1 MRLVDLLRLIAD
13 NLGRRKARV
22 ALTAIGVVIGTAAV
36 VVLVSLG
43 IGLQRNAT
51 EQLGGISD
59 RRRSRPN
66 PIRRRAHGRRSGGG
80 CSPLRPGP
88 TETMLITPKTLH
100 DLAVGAAAVY
110 LALPESGKVHVGQLG
125 AHRQLASR
133 NYLEPSTSRPGWGC
147 VWRGTVV
154 VGDGAADYY
163 PRPRPG
169 QTIPEPPDLLGQT
182 VKMTLIK
189 WTGEGEEVRKSLQV
203 RVVGVLAET
212 RDEPDWSIYMTLE
225 DVTAFNQWATGGA
238 SQSRQVDG
246 GVGRGRRRWWTCPRR
261 SAMGYQAFSPM
272 SYIQGISSFFLVLQ
286 VVFGGLGA
294 IALLVA
300 AIGIANTMA
309 MAILERTRE
318 IGLMKAVGA
327 TNRDVLGVFLGEA
340 SGIGFLGGLGGTLLG
355 WAGGQ
360 AINVV
365 ALAYLAGQAA
375 ESGGA
380 PPPSVAVFTPL
391 WLPIAALVFATLI
404 GLLSGLYPA
413 LRAATLSPVDALKY
427 ECRVRT
433 CSPQLAGRSVEGRHR
448 AQIAPSAPT
457 HSPDVPRHQGSRA
470 SP

>member
-1 MRLVDLLRLIAD
+1 MRLLDLVRLIAD
-13 NLGRRKARV
+13 NLSRRKTRV

-59 RRRSRPN
+59 LTLVQVYPQY
-66 PIRRRAHGRRSGGG
+66 GGEFSGGG
-80 CSPLRPGP
+80 GGAGYSVNFKSLEP
-88 TETMLITPKTLH
+88 TQTSLITPQTLK
-100 DLAVGAAAVY
+100 DLAALDGVKAVFPRDY
-110 LALPESGKVHVGQLG
+110 LNLESVFAIGQLEG
-125 AHRQLASR
+125 RMGIIGVPPG
-133 NYLEPSTSRPGWGC
+133 YLETLDIPLQNGERELAK
-147 VWRGTVV
+147 
-154 VGDGAADYY
+154 GAIVIGAMVPQSFYY
-163 PRPRPG
+163 TRPRPG

-182 VKMTLIK
+182 IKMTLIK
-189 WTGEGEEVRKSLQV
+189 YTSEGEEVRKSLQV

-212 RDEPDWSIYMTLE
+212 RDEPDWSIYMSLD
-225 DVTAFNQWATGGA
+225 DVTSYNQWAM
-238 SQSRQVDG
+238 
-246 GVGRGRRRWWTCPRR
+246 GRRIDRNRDGYSQAVVKAKDVSQVVDLSDTIT
-261 SAMGYQAFSPM
+261 AMGYQAYTPM
-272 SYIQGISSFFLVLQ
+272 SYVQGISSFFLVLQ

-340 SGIGFLGGLGGTLLG
+340 AGIGFLGGLGGTLLG

-360 AINVV
+360 ALNVV

-375 ESGGA
+375 DSGGA

-413 LRAATLSPVDALKY
+413 LRAATLAPVDALKY
-427 ECRVRT
+427 E
-433 CSPQLAGRSVEGRHR
+433 
-448 AQIAPSAPT
+448 
-457 HSPDVPRHQGSRA
+457 
-470 SP
+470 

>member
-1 MRLVDLLRLIAD
+1 MRLLDLLRLIAD
-13 NLGRRKARV
+13 NLGRRKTRV

-59 RRRSRPN
+59 LTLIQIYPVY
-66 PIRRRAHGRRSGGG
+66 GEFMGGG
-80 CSPLRPGP
+80 GGGPGYSYTVEATGP
-88 TETMLITPKTLH
+88 AQTSIITPQTLK
-100 DLAVGAAAVY
+100 DLAALDGVQAVFPRDYLNLESVFTAGLLEGRTSVIGA
-110 LALPESGKVHVGQLG
+110 PSD
-125 AHRQLASR
+125 
-133 NYLEPSTSRPGWGC
+133 YLEALDIPLQAGERELA
-147 VWRGTVV
+147 RGTIVI
-154 VGDGAADYY
+154 GAMVPQSFYY
-163 PRPRPG
+163 TRPRPG

-182 VKMTLIK
+182 VKLTLIK
-189 WTGEGEEVRKSLQV
+189 WTSEGEEVRKSLQV

-212 RDEPDWSIYMTLE
+212 RDEPDWSIFMPLE
-225 DVTAFNQWATGGA
+225 DVTTYNQWATGRRVDRNRDGYA
-238 SQSRQVDG
+238 QAVVKAADVSQVINLSE
-246 GVGRGRRRWWTCPRR
+246 TIT
-261 SAMGYQAFSPM
+261 AMGYQAFTPM
-272 SYIQGISSFFLVLQ
+272 SFIQGISSFFLVLQ

-327 TNRDVLGVFLGEA
+327 ANRDVLGVFLGEA
-340 SGIGFLGGLGGTLLG
+340 AGIGFLGGLGGTLLG

-360 AINVV
+360 ALNVV

-380 PPPSVAVFTPL
+380 PPPSVAVFTPV

-427 ECRVRT
+427 E
-433 CSPQLAGRSVEGRHR
+433 
-448 AQIAPSAPT
+448 
-457 HSPDVPRHQGSRA
+457 
-470 SP
+470 

>member
-1 MRLVDLLRLIAD
+1 MRLLDLLRLIAD

-51 EQLGGISD
+51 QQLGGISD
-59 RRRSRPN
+59 LTLIQVYPQY
-66 PIRRRAHGRRSGGG
+66 GGEFGGG
-80 CSPLRPGP
+80 GGGPGYMVSAQSSGP
-88 TETMLITPKTLH
+88 TQTSIITPRTLK
-100 DLAVGAAAVY
+100 DLAALDGVQSVFPRDYLNIEAVFSTG
-110 LALPESGKVHVGQLG
+110 LLEGRTSVIGVPAE
-125 AHRQLASR
+125 
-133 NYLEPSTSRPGWGC
+133 YLEALNIPLQGGDR
-147 VWRGTVV
+147 VLARGTVV
-154 VGDGAADYY
+154 IGAMVPQSFYY

-182 VKMTLIK
+182 IKLTLIK
-189 WTGEGEEVRKSLQV
+189 WTGEGEEVRKSVQV

-212 RDEPDWSIYMTLE
+212 RDEPDWSVFMPLE
-225 DVTAFNQWATGGA
+225 DVTAYNQWATGRRVDRNRDGFA
-238 SQSRQVDG
+238 QAVVKAEDVSQVIDLSDTV
-246 GVGRGRRRWWTCPRR
+246 T
-261 SAMGYQAFSPM
+261 AMGYQAFTPM

-327 TNRDVLGVFLGEA
+327 ANRDVLGVFLGEA
-340 SGIGFLGGLGGTLLG
+340 AGIGFLGGLGGTLLG

-375 ESGGA
+375 ASGGA
-380 PPPSVAVFTPL
+380 PPPSVAVFTPV
-391 WLPIAALVFATLI
+391 WLPVAALIFATLI

-427 ECRVRT
+427 E
-433 CSPQLAGRSVEGRHR
+433 
-448 AQIAPSAPT
+448 
-457 HSPDVPRHQGSRA
+457 
-470 SP
+470 

>member
-1 MRLVDLLRLIAD
+1 MVSAQSSGPTQTSIITPRTLKDLAALDGVQSVFPRDYLNIEAVFSTG
-13 NLGRRKARV
+13 LLEGRTSV
-22 ALTAIGVVIGTAAV
+22 IGVPA
-36 VVLVSLG
+36 
-43 IGLQRNAT
+43 
-51 EQLGGISD
+51 E
-59 RRRSRPN
+59 
-66 PIRRRAHGRRSGGG
+66 
-80 CSPLRPGP
+80 
-88 TETMLITPKTLH
+88 
-100 DLAVGAAAVY
+100 
-110 LALPESGKVHVGQLG
+110 
-125 AHRQLASR
+125 
-133 NYLEPSTSRPGWGC
+133 YLEALNIPLQGGDRVPA
-147 VWRGTVV
+147 RGTVV
-154 VGDGAADYY
+154 IGAMVPQSFYY

-182 VKMTLIK
+182 IKLTLIK
-189 WTGEGEEVRKSLQV
+189 WTGEGEEVRKSVQV

-212 RDEPDWSIYMTLE
+212 RDEPDWSVFMPLE
-225 DVTAFNQWATGGA
+225 DMTAYNQWATGRRVDRNRDGFA
-238 SQSRQVDG
+238 QAVVKAEDVSQVIDLSDTV
-246 GVGRGRRRWWTCPRR
+246 T
-261 SAMGYQAFSPM
+261 AMGYQAFTPM

-327 TNRDVLGVFLGEA
+327 ANRDVLGVFLGEA
-340 SGIGFLGGLGGTLLG
+340 AGIGFLGGLGGTLLG

-380 PPPSVAVFTPL
+380 PPPSVAVFTPV
-391 WLPIAALVFATLI
+391 WLPVAALIFATLI

-427 ECRVRT
+427 E
-433 CSPQLAGRSVEGRHR
+433 
-448 AQIAPSAPT
+448 
-457 HSPDVPRHQGSRA
+457 
-470 SP
+470 

>member
-1 MRLVDLLRLIAD
+1 MRLIDLLRLIAD
-13 NLGRRKARV
+13 NLGRRKTRV

-59 RRRSRPN
+59 LTLIQVSPQY
-66 PIRRRAHGRRSGGG
+66 GGEFMGGG
-80 CSPLRPGP
+80 GGPGYSVSVAASGP
-88 TETMLITPKTLH
+88 SQTSIITPQTLK
-100 DLAVGAAAVY
+100 DLAALEGVQAVFPRDY
-110 LALPESGKVHVGQLG
+110 LNLESVFSTGQLEARTG
-125 AHRQLASR
+125 VLGVPPD
-133 NYLEPSTSRPGWGC
+133 YLEALNLPLQGGER
-147 VWRGTVV
+147 RLAKGTIVI
-154 VGDGAADYY
+154 GAMVPQSFYY

-169 QTIPEPPDLLGQT
+169 QAIPELPDLLGQT
-182 VKMTLIK
+182 VRLTLIK
-189 WTGEGEEVRKSLQV
+189 WTSQGEEVRKSLQV

-212 RDEPDWSIYMTLE
+212 RDEPDWSIYMPLE
-225 DVTAFNQWATGGA
+225 DVTAYNQWA
-238 SQSRQVDG
+238 S
-246 GVGRGRRRWWTCPRR
+246 GRRVDRNRDGYGMALVKAEDVSQVIDLSEAIT
-261 SAMGYQAFSPM
+261 AMGYQAFTPM
-272 SYIQGISSFFLVLQ
+272 SFIQGISSFFLVLQ

-340 SGIGFLGGLGGTLLG
+340 AGIGFVGGLGGTLLG

-380 PPPSVAVFTPL
+380 PPPSVAVFTPI
-391 WLPIAALVFATLI
+391 WLPIAALIFATLI

-427 ECRVRT
+427 E
-433 CSPQLAGRSVEGRHR
+433 
-448 AQIAPSAPT
+448 
-457 HSPDVPRHQGSRA
+457 
-470 SP
+470 

>member
-1 MRLVDLLRLIAD
+1 MRLLDLLRLIAE
-13 NLGRRKARV
+13 NLGRRKTRV

-59 RRRSRPN
+59 LTLLQVYPQY
-66 PIRRRAHGRRSGGG
+66 GGEFMGGG
-80 CSPLRPGP
+80 GGGGFAVAVSGSGP
-88 TETMLITPKTLH
+88 TETMLITPKTLK
-100 DLAVGAAAVY
+100 DLAALEGVTAVY
-110 LALPESGKVHVGQLG
+110 PRDYLNLESVFTVGQLEARTG
-125 AHRQLASR
+125 VLGVPAD
-133 NYLEPSTSRPGWGC
+133 YLEALDLPLQGGELRLAK
-147 VWRGTVV
+147 GTVV
-154 VGDGAADYY
+154 VGAMVPQSFYY

-182 VKMTLIK
+182 VRMTLIK
-189 WTGEGEEVRKSLQV
+189 WTNEGEEVRKSLQV
-203 RVVGVLAET
+203 RIVGVLAET

-225 DVTAFNQWATGGA
+225 DVTAFNQWATGRRVDRNRDGYA
-238 SQSRQVDG
+238 MAVVKAEDVSQVVDLSEAI
-246 GVGRGRRRWWTCPRR
+246 T
-261 SAMGYQAFSPM
+261 AMGYQAFTPM
-272 SYIQGISSFFLVLQ
+272 SFIQGISSFFLVLQ

-340 SGIGFLGGLGGTLLG
+340 AGIGFLGGLGGTLLG

-375 ESGGA
+375 DSGGA
-380 PPPSVAVFTPL
+380 PPPSVAVFTPM

-413 LRAATLSPVDALKY
+413 LRAATLAPVDALKY
-427 ECRVRT
+427 E
-433 CSPQLAGRSVEGRHR
+433 
-448 AQIAPSAPT
+448 
-457 HSPDVPRHQGSRA
+457 
-470 SP
+470 

>member
-1 MRLVDLLRLIAD
+1 MRPLDLVRLIAD
-13 NLGRRKARV
+13 NLGRRKTRV

-59 RRRSRPN
+59 LTLIQVYPQY
-66 PIRRRAHGRRSGGG
+66 GEEFYGGG
-80 CSPLRPGP
+80 GGGGGYVVSVKGQGP
-88 TETMLITPKTLH
+88 TQTSLITPQTLE
-100 DLAVGAAAVY
+100 DLAALDGVQAVFPRDYLNAESVFTIGRLEGRMGVIGVPPDFLETLNIPLQEGELRLTKGTIVVGAMV
-110 LALPESGKVHVGQLG
+110 SQ
-125 AHRQLASR
+125 
-133 NYLEPSTSRPGWGC
+133 NF
-147 VWRGTVV
+147 
-154 VGDGAADYY
+154 Y
-163 PRPRPG
+163 PTRWRPG
-169 QTIPEPPDLLGQT
+169 QTFEPPDLMGQT
-182 VKMTLIK
+182 IKMTLIK
-189 WTGEGEEVRKSLQV
+189 YTSEGEEVRKPLQV

-212 RDEPDWSIYMTLE
+212 RDEPDWSIYMTLD
-225 DVTAFNQWATGGA
+225 DVTTYNQWAM
-238 SQSRQVDG
+238 
-246 GVGRGRRRWWTCPRR
+246 GRRIDRNRDGYSQAVVKAQDVSQVVDLSDTIT
-261 SAMGYQAFSPM
+261 ALGYQAYTPM
-272 SYIQGISSFFLVLQ
+272 SYVQGISSFFLVLQ

-340 SGIGFLGGLGGTLLG
+340 AGIGFLGGLGGTLLG

-360 AINVV
+360 ALNVV

-375 ESGGA
+375 DSGGA
-380 PPPSVAVFTPL
+380 PPPSVAVFTPA

-413 LRAATLSPVDALKY
+413 LRAATLAPVDALKY
-427 ECRVRT
+427 E
-433 CSPQLAGRSVEGRHR
+433 
-448 AQIAPSAPT
+448 
-457 HSPDVPRHQGSRA
+457 
-470 SP
+470 